1 MESKWEI
8 IQSWAQS
15 VENYSPLPWDRM
27 PEIELYMDQ
36 VITYMEKQLSFYRRN
51 EQSKMLTPSMI
62 NNYVKDALLP
72 RPDRK
77 KYSREHLASLMM
89 ICLLKPILSIPDI
102 QLLNSNLRRS
112 GTPEE
117 VYTRFVSSQDDALKN
132 VPSRLLK
139 SKNQRSADEDLHT
152 LAMQLTL
159 EANACRIAAEK
170 ILEVLEQPET
180 SPKEQNKDKGKAK
193 AEEALSSTK
202 PAEKADAQPENDL
215 PAESSAK

>member
-1 MESKWEI
+1 MESKWDI
-8 IQSWAQS
+8 IQSWAQN
-15 VENYSPLPWDRM
+15 VEAYSPLPWDRM

-77 KYSREHLASLMM
+77 KYSRDHLASLMM

-102 QLLNSNLRRS
+102 QLLNSNLRKS
-112 GTPEE
+112 GKPEE
-117 VYTRFVSSQDDALKN
+117 LYARFVSTQDEALKA
-132 VPSRLLK
+132 VASRVLK
-139 SKNQRSADEDLHT
+139 SKNKRSTDEDLQT

-159 EANACRIAAEK
+159 EANACRIAAER
-170 ILEVLEQPET
+170 ILEVLEQPEA
-180 SPKEQNKDKGKAK
+180 SSKEKDKEKGKNK
-193 AEEALSSTK
+193 AAGTPA
-202 PAEKADAQPENDL
+202 PAEPAAKPDSEPVADPETD
-215 PAESSAK
+215 SSAE

>member
-1 MESKWEI
+1 MESKWET
-8 IQSWAQS
+8 IQTWAHS
-15 VENYSPLPWDRM
+15 VEAYSPLPWDRM

-36 VITYMEKQLSFYRRN
+36 VITYMEKQLAFYRRN

-102 QLLNSNLRRS
+102 QLLNSNLRKS

-117 VYTRFVSSQDDALKN
+117 IYTRFAAAQDNALKS
-132 VPSRLLK
+132 VASRLLK
-139 SKNQRSADEDLHT
+139 SKTKRSTDEELHT

-170 ILEVLEQPET
+170 ILEVLERPE
-180 SPKEQNKDKGKAK
+180 PKEEKR
-193 AEEALSSTK
+193 
-202 PAEKADAQPENDL
+202 AEKTKEEPASVEEDSANGAKDAVDE
-215 PAESSAK
+215 

>member
-1 MESKWEI
+1 MESKWET

-15 VENYSPLPWDRM
+15 VESYSPLSWDRL

-51 EQSKMLTPSMI
+51 EQSKMLTSSMI
-62 NNYVKDALLP
+62 NNYVKDALLA

-102 QLLNSNLRRS
+102 QLLNSNLRQNGS
-112 GTPEE
+112 TEE
-117 VYTRFVSSQDDALKN
+117 IYTRFVSAQDEALKN
-132 VPSRLLK
+132 VASRLLK
-139 SKNQRSADEDLHT
+139 NKAKRSADEDLHT

-170 ILEVLEQPET
+170 ILEILEQPE
-180 SPKEQNKDKGKAK
+180 PQKEKEKERGKGKSK
-193 AEEALSSTK
+193 EA
-202 PAEKADAQPENDL
+202 PL
-215 PAESSAK
+215 PAESPVENTEDSKQDIPTES

>member
-1 MESKWEI
+1 MESKWETI
-8 IQSWAQS
+8 RSWAQG
-15 VENYSPLPWDRM
+15 VEAYSPLPWDRM

-62 NNYVKDALLP
+62 NNYVKDTLLP
-72 RPDRK
+72 RPNRK

-112 GTPEE
+112 DSPEE
-117 VYTRFVSSQDDALKN
+117 VYTRFVASQDAALKN
-132 VPSRLLK
+132 VASRLLK
-139 SKNQRSADEDLHT
+139 NSADKDLHT

-170 ILEVLEQPET
+170 ILEVLEQPEP
-180 SPKEQNKDKGKAK
+180 SPDEPDKGGS
-193 AEEALSSTK
+193 EEAPSPADVKSTD
-202 PAEKADAQPENDL
+202 PVT
-215 PAESSAK
+215 AESSVK

>member
-1 MESKWEI
+1 MESKWDV

-15 VENYSPLPWDRM
+15 VEAYSPLPWDRM

-36 VITYMEKQLSFYRRN
+36 VITYMEKQLAFYRRN

-117 VYTRFVSSQDDALKN
+117 VYTLFMASQDSALKN
-132 VPSRLLK
+132 VASRLLK
-139 SKNQRSADEDLHT
+139 SRNKRSTDEDLHT

-170 ILEVLEQPET
+170 ILEVLERPEAENKNAADSSGEP
-180 SPKEQNKDKGKAK
+180 SPA
-193 AEEALSSTK
+193 AEEPSAAAACFENTEETA
-202 PAEKADAQPENDL
+202 AE
-215 PAESSAK
+215 